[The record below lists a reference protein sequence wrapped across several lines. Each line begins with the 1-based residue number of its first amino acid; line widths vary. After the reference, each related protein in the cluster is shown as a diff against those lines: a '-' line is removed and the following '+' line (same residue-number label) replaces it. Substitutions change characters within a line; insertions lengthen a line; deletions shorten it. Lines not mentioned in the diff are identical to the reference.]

1 MAPDVLAPLQLGYA
15 IRIENPFL
23 YCTKAEAVE
32 SVVRSHLGM
41 VEGTVSC
48 WKASRVSGSYHHCG
62 ACIPCF
68 IRRIA
73 VEVHGVNLPEY
84 RRDLFAENVGALGAD
99 DEGKRNLIEIG
110 EFVKLFEQQTSQ
122 ASLEETY
129 PDLVNPHIDG
139 SQAIAMYRRF
149 AAEARAVFDR
159 YPQISTLLR

>member
-84 RRDLFAENVGALGAD
+84 RRDLFTENVGALGAD